1 MPSDTPRAEP
11 ALELRDVSKQF
22 GDLQA
27 LKSVSLRVA
36 PGDSILL
43 YGPNGAGKTT
53 LLRVLSTL
61 ARPSK
66 GKVLLNGE
74 DVHSNPVAAKS
85 AIGFV
90 THTTFLYGE
99 LTVRENLEFAGKLFG
114 LTSIDKRLADVLDTF
129 HLRERAG
136 TMVRELSRGYQ
147 QRVSLARAFLHDPQ
161 FLLLDEPFTGLDAAS
176 AESLQGLMRRLE
188 GQGKALIFSTHDF
201 EQGKAIARRLV
212 ALENGKVRYDGPVSH
227 APIAVLRAADSPSA
241 GALSA
246 SFP

>member
-1 MPSDTPRAEP
+1 MLPDTPRAKP

-22 GDLQA
+22 GILQA
-27 LKSVSLRVA
+27 LSGVCLRVE

-61 ARPSK
+61 ARPSE
-66 GKVLLNGE
+66 GKVLYNGG
-74 DVHSNPVAAKS
+74 DVHANLAAAKA
-85 AIGFV
+85 AIGFAS
-90 THTTFLYGE
+90 HTTFLYGE

-114 LTSIDKRLADVLDTF
+114 LTHSAARVVSVLDLF
-129 HLRERAG
+129 HLGDRAE
-136 TMVRELSRGYQ
+136 TPMRELSRGYQ

-176 AESLQGLMRRLE
+176 SESLQGLLRRLG

-201 EQGKAIARRLV
+201 ELERLLPGGSSRWNAAR
-212 ALENGKVRYDGPVSH
+212 
-227 APIAVLRAADSPSA
+227 
-241 GALSA
+241 
-246 SFP
+246 

>member
-1 MPSDTPRAEP
+1 MPSDTPRARP
-11 ALELRDVSKQF
+11 TLELRDVSKQF
-22 GDLQA
+22 GELHA
-27 LKSVSLRVA
+27 LSGVSLRVS

-61 ARPSK
+61 ARPSE
-66 GKVLLNGE
+66 GKVLLDGE
-74 DVHSNPVAAKS
+74 DVHSNPAAAKS

-114 LTSIDKRLADVLDTF
+114 LAAVVQRVAEVLDTF
-129 HLRERAG
+129 HLRERAE

-176 AESLQGLMRRLE
+176 TESLQGLMRRLE
-188 GQGKALIFSTHDF
+188 GQGKALIFSTHNFD
-201 EQGKAIARRLV
+201 QGKAVARRMV
-212 ALENGKVRYDGPVSH
+212 SLEGGKLRYDGPVNL
-227 APIAVLRAADSPSA
+227 APVAALRVGDRSQEQ
-241 GALSA
+241 GAKG
-246 SFP
+246 